1 MKKKF
6 GIAFLILLSGVI
18 LLQAQPVDQSFYTI
32 SGVVRD
38 ARTRQHIA
46 FASLFIPGT
55 TIGTVT
61 NLDGAFSLKIQKSL
75 EVTQFGISHL
85 GYRNALF
92 SIQEH
97 LGTGKVFFLEPHS
110 VTLPEVVIHAG
121 NPREIVLKAI
131 EKIPENYPGQAQR
144 LTAFY
149 REAIKQ
155 RRDYVSISEAV
166 IDIDQTSYGF
176 RTARDR
182 VKIVQARKS
191 GDVMKMDTLLVKLQ
205 GGPHVAMLL
214 DVVKN
219 PDVILDKDYLDY
231 YEYEFIDVV
240 IVDGRNNFVIG
251 FKPRVDLSFP
261 LYLGRLY
268 IDVERFAI
276 TMAEFSLDL
285 SNRDKAAR
293 NLIIRKPMSL
303 RFIPTRVSYLVTYK
317 EIDGKFYLNYVRNE
331 MEFFADW
338 RRRIFRT
345 GYNIMSE
352 MAITERHTE
361 SSGRFAIRETFR
373 PSNILADMV
382 MSYFDEEFWGAYN
395 VIEPEESIESA
406 IQKFNQRFSE

>member
-6 GIAFLILLSGVI
+6 GIAFLILLSGVM

-32 SGVVRD
+32 GGVVRD
-38 ARTRQHIA
+38 ARTRQPIA

-61 NLDGAFSLKIQKSL
+61 NLDGVFSLKVQKSL
-75 EVTQFGISHL
+75 DVSQFGISHL
-85 GYRNALF
+85 GYHNALF

-97 LGTGKVFFLEPHS
+97 LGAGKVFFLEPHS

-121 NPREIVLKAI
+121 NPREIVQKAI
-131 EKIPENYPGQAQR
+131 ERIPDNYPGYAQR
-144 LTAFY
+144 LTGFY

-166 IDIDQTSYGF
+166 IDIDQTSYGI

-182 VKIVQARKS
+182 VKIIQARKS
-191 GDVMKMDTLLVKLQ
+191 GDVKKMDTLLVKLQ

-219 PDVILDKDYLDY
+219 PDVILDKEYLDY
-231 YEYEFIDVV
+231 YEYEYLDAV
-240 IVDGRNNFVIG
+240 IVAGRTNYVIG
-251 FKPRVDLSFP
+251 FKPRQTLSFP
-261 LYLGRLY
+261 LYIGRLY
-268 IDVERFAI
+268 IDVERFGI

-285 SNRDKAAR
+285 SDRDKAAR
-293 NLIIRKPMSL
+293 NLIIRKPFSL

-345 GYNIMSE
+345 GFNIMSE
-352 MAITERHTE
+352 MAITERIPEYT
-361 SSGRFAIRETFR
+361 GRFAIRETFR

>member
-1 MKKKF
+1 MKKISLF
-6 GIAFLILLSGVI
+6 LIFLILAMFYGHG
-18 LLQAQPVDQSFYTI
+18 QEADQSFYTI

-38 ARTRQHIA
+38 ARTRQTVA
-46 FASLFIPGT
+46 FASMFVPGT

-61 NLDGAFSLKIQKSL
+61 NLDGAFTLKIQKSL
-75 EVTQFGISHL
+75 GVTQFGISHL

-97 LGTGKVFFLEPHS
+97 LGTGKVLFLEPHS

-121 NPREIVLKAI
+121 NPREIVKKAI
-131 EKIPENYPGQAQR
+131 DRIPDNYPGHAQR
-144 LTAFY
+144 LTGFY

-166 IDIDQTSYGF
+166 VDIDQSSYGY
-176 RTARDR
+176 RSARDR
-182 VKIVQARKS
+182 VKIIQARKS
-191 GDVMKMDTLLVKLQ
+191 GDVKKMDTLVVKLQ

-219 PDVILDKDYLDY
+219 PDVILAKDYLDY
-231 YEYEFIDVV
+231 YDYEYLDAV
-240 IVDGRNNFVIG
+240 IVSGRTNYVIG
-251 FKPRVDLSFP
+251 FKPRQTLSFP
-261 LYLGRLY
+261 LYIGRLY
-268 IDVERFAI
+268 IDVESFGI
-276 TMAEFSLDL
+276 TMAEFNLDL
-285 SNRDKAAR
+285 SNRDMAAR
-293 NLIIRKPMSL
+293 NLIIRKPLRL
-303 RFIPTRVSYLVTYK
+303 RFIPTRVSYLVSYK

-352 MAITERHTE
+352 MAVTERIPE
-361 SSGRFAIRETFR
+361 YSGRFAIRETFR